1 VFPILGGLYTYAIWY
16 IPFIYI
22 NFIITAVFA
31 IAVGFLMNQVVI
43 KLGKVR
49 SPKLAILLCLLGGFA
64 ALYAHW
70 VVWADLIVN
79 ASNTIGTSRIGITV
93 SSTNLEQLLI
103 LAKNPKVLFE
113 LMSEVNKYGSWGLF
127 GQTVSGLL
135 LWIIWVI
142 EAMVILLGSV
152 LVGMHQAKNPF
163 CEKSNKWFKE
173 IALPPTSYIFSKP
186 DLVRELE
193 QGSDKI
199 LSTLNL
205 HDVVFDNMSYSQFT
219 VFSSDHDEH
228 YLTAVNMKKI
238 VDNKGEVNYE
248 EDDVIEHIE
257 ITTKILNLLQNVK
270 KKERDTKNESAE

>member
-1 VFPILGGLYTYAIWY
+1 MNNYYTPSGKFSPISFALLIVLCLTVFPILGGLYTYAIWY

-103 LAKNPKVLFE
+103 LAKNPKIFFL
-113 LMSEVNKYGSWGLF
+113 VN
-127 GQTVSGLL
+127 
-135 LWIIWVI
+135 
-142 EAMVILLGSV
+142 
-152 LVGMHQAKNPF
+152 
-163 CEKSNKWFKE
+163 
-173 IALPPTSYIFSKP
+173 
-186 DLVRELE
+186 
-193 QGSDKI
+193 
-199 LSTLNL
+199 
-205 HDVVFDNMSYSQFT
+205 
-219 VFSSDHDEH
+219 
-228 YLTAVNMKKI
+228 
-238 VDNKGEVNYE
+238 
-248 EDDVIEHIE
+248 
-257 ITTKILNLLQNVK
+257 
-270 KKERDTKNESAE
+270 